1 MLKDD
6 QTRAVEAPHFQ
17 TNAKNGSPG
26 SDRANQPVKKSS
38 ASQWVI
44 IAILLA
50 IAVVTTLWLMHRREA
65 AKTAAAAKGRNQGP
79 VPIVAGTA
87 KEKNVPIYL
96 DGLGTVQAYYTV
108 TIHSRVDGQLKE
120 VAFTEGQDVK
130 QGDLLAQI
138 DPAPYQAA
146 LDQAK
151 GKKAQDQAQLANA
164 QLDLKREENLYAA
177 KIDTQQVYDTQK
189 SLVAQLTAT
198 VQADEA
204 AIEAAKV
211 NLDYTRITS
220 PITGRTGIRQID
232 PGNIV
237 HATDSNGV
245 VVVTQLKPIAVIF
258 TLPEQ
263 TLGQI
268 HQAMNITSNL
278 SVLAVDRDNN
288 STLDTGELTVIDN
301 QIDTSTGTIKLKANF
316 PNEKLAL
323 WPGQFV
329 NARLLVATR
338 TNGVVVP
345 AVAVQRGPEGSYV
358 FVVENGPAKP
368 AGQGADGSPQ
378 AKGKPEKGSGAGDGD
393 KANQSG
399 GEKKKGGHGGQG
411 NNQGNGET
419 LTVKVRP
426 VNVVQ
431 IEAGE
436 ALIDSGL
443 KAGEPVV
450 VDGQYKLQDGSPVKL
465 GSESTV
471 EKSSG
476 AQTESTGT
484 PGTIQ

>member
-1 MLKDD
+1 MLKDN
-6 QTRAVEAPHFQ
+6 QTRTVEAPHLQ
-17 TNAKNGSPG
+17 ANAKNGSPG
-26 SDRANQPVKKSS
+26 NDRANQPVKKSS

-44 IAILLA
+44 IAVLLA
-50 IAVVTTLWLMHRREA
+50 IAVVATLWLMHRREA
-65 AKTAAAAKGRNQGP
+65 AKTAAAARSRNQGP

-108 TIHSRVDGQLKE
+108 TVRSRVDGQLTE

-130 QGDLLAQI
+130 KGDLLVQI

-151 GKKAQDQAQLANA
+151 GKKGQDQAQLANA
-164 QLDLKREENLYAA
+164 ELDLKREENLYKA
-177 KIDTQQVYDTQK
+177 KIDTEQTYATQK
-189 SLVAQLTAT
+189 SLVAQLTAA
-198 VQADEA
+198 VKADEA
-204 AIEAAKV
+204 AIEAAQV
-211 NLDYTRITS
+211 NLNYTRITS

-245 VVVTQLKPIAVIF
+245 VVVTQLKPISVIF

-263 TLGQI
+263 TLSQI
-268 HQAMNITSNL
+268 HQAMTITSNL

-288 STLDTGELTVIDN
+288 STLDTGALSVIDN

-345 AVAVQRGPEGSYV
+345 AVAVQRGPEGAYV
-358 FVVENGPAKP
+358 FVVESGPAKP

-378 AKGKPEKGSGAGDGD
+378 AASKPEKGSDTGDGD
-393 KANQSG
+393 KTNQSG
-399 GEKKKGGHGGQG
+399 ATQKKGGRGGQS
-411 NNQGNGET
+411 NNQGGGDN
-419 LTVKVRP
+419 LIVKIRP
-426 VNVVQ
+426 VHVAQ

-443 KAGEPVV
+443 KVGERIV

-465 GSESTV
+465 SSENAV